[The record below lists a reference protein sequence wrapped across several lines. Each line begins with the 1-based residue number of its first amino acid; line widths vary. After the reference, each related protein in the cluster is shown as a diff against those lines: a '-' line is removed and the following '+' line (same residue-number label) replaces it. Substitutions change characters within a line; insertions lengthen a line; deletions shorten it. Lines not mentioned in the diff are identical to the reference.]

1 VISDKRRQKLF
12 LVTYHSSLITV
23 FMSRENILFTV
34 VGLLLGYLVAFHL
47 VVYINQNQPSLR
59 SAGAGEAADQ
69 MPPDH
74 PAVPTDDA
82 SDRQRLLP
90 AAEAAGKTAKE
101 DPKNFDAQ
109 LKAADA
115 YFQAGS
121 FEDSIDFLTRANHLR
136 PEDYDTVVKLGNVY
150 SSAGRFEDAEQW
162 YRAALAK
169 KSDDCDARSELAL
182 TYYMRKPSQPE
193 KAIAELRRSLEIDPS
208 HVPSLHNL
216 SLMLME
222 TKQFA
227 ESESILARLEKAD
240 PSYEQLPRL
249 RSELEKA
256 RGGSNNTPAVGA
268 GKTQKKLPTD

>member
-1 VISDKRRQKLF
+1 
-12 LVTYHSSLITV
+12 
-23 FMSRENILFTV
+23 MNRENILFTV

-47 VVYINQNQPSLR
+47 VVYINQNQPLPR
-59 SAGAGEAADQ
+59 GAGAGETADQ
-69 MPPDH
+69 MPSDH
-74 PAVPTDDA
+74 PAVPTGDA

-90 AAEAAGKTAKE
+90 AAEAAARAAKD

-121 FEDSIDFLTRANHLR
+121 FEDSIDFLTRANKLR
-136 PEDYDTVVKLGNVY
+136 PGDYDTVVKLGNVY

-162 YRAALAK
+162 YSAALAK
-169 KSDDCDARSELAL
+169 KPDDCDARSELAL
-182 TYYMRKPSQPE
+182 TYYMRKPSQPD
-193 KAIAELRRSLEIDPS
+193 KAIAELRRSLDIDPN

-227 ESESILARLEKAD
+227 ESASILARLEKAD
-240 PSYEQLPRL
+240 PAYEQLPRL
-249 RSELEKA
+249 RDELEKA
-256 RGGSNNTPAVGA
+256 RTSSNGTPPSG
-268 GKTQKKLPTD
+268 GKTQKKLPAD